1 MNKENKKYNGWTN
14 RETWNVAMFINNEEN
29 LYKTSR
35 HFKNYRDFIFATG
48 LYNQKT
54 MDGIAWDDPLI
65 NHNEMNEM
73 LREQH
78 INNKD
83 Y

>member
-1 MNKENKKYNGWTN
+1 
-14 RETWNVAMFINNEEN
+14 
-29 LYKTSR
+29 
-35 HFKNYRDFIFATG
+35 
-48 LYNQKT
+48 